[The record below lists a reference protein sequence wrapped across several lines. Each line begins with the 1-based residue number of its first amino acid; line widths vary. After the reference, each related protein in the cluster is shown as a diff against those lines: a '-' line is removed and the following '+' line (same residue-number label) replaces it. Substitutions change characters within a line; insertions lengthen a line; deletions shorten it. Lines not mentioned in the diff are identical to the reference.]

1 MRFTLN
7 IAIAVKN
14 SWKRNFPFSAQLYLD
29 LVDELISKE
38 MSFTHEPVDCA
49 NCKKRFT
56 SVFCRVEND
65 TMAEINDE
73 KICTP
78 YKKGQVIFH
87 EDSRPLGIFCVN
99 RGKIKLVKTGDD
111 GKEQILRLIKPGDL
125 MGYRAMLSGD
135 KYSASAVV
143 MEEAGICFI
152 PKDLFMAVLKKDGQL
167 SFEIMKLLSDDLRK
181 AEVSI
186 THFAQKPVR
195 ERLAEALLFIK
206 ESYGFK
212 PDGKTI
218 DLKISREELAN
229 LVGTATETTIRL
241 LSDLKHEGVVNLE
254 GKAIEIINLKE
265 LVKIANI
272 ED

>member
-1 MRFTLN
+1 MLIKEVVVIRNKALNFMRFFNTFGVESLTE
-7 IAIAVKN
+7 K
-14 SWKRNFPFSAQLYLD
+14 P
-29 LVDELISKE
+29 
-38 MSFTHEPVDCA
+38 MSFNHDAIDCA

-56 SVFCRVEND
+56 SVFCKVEND
-65 TMAEINDE
+65 TMEQINEE

-78 YKKGQVIFH
+78 YKKGQIIFH
-87 EDSRPLGIFCVN
+87 EGSRPLGIYCVN
-99 RGKIKLVKTGDD
+99 RGKIKLVKLGED

-125 MGYRAMLSGD
+125 MGYRALLSGD

-143 MEEAGICFI
+143 LEEAGICFI
-152 PKDLFMAVLKKDGQL
+152 PKELFMGVLQKDGVL
-167 SFEIMKLLSDDLRK
+167 SMEIMKLLSDDLRK

-206 ESYGFK
+206 ETYGFEA
-212 PDGKTI
+212 DGKTI
-218 DLKISREELAN
+218 DLKISREDLAN
-229 LVGTATETTIRL
+229 LVGTATET
-241 LSDLKHEGVVNLE
+241 LE
-254 GKAIEIINLKE
+254 GKKIEILNLPK

>member
-1 MRFTLN
+1 
-7 IAIAVKN
+7 
-14 SWKRNFPFSAQLYLD
+14 
-29 LVDELISKE
+29 
-38 MSFTHEPVDCA
+38 MSFNHEPVDCE

-65 TMAEINDE
+65 TMTAINDE

-125 MGYRAMLSGD
+125 MGYRALLSGD

-152 PKDLFMAVLKKDGQL
+152 PKELFMAVLQKDGQL
-167 SFEIMKLLSDDLRK
+167 SFEIMKMLSDDLRR

-212 PDGKTI
+212 EDGKTI
-218 DLKISREELAN
+218 DLKISREDLAN

-241 LSDLKHEGVVNLE
+241 LGELNHEGVVHLE
-254 GKAIEIINLKE
+254 GKAIEITNLKE
-265 LVKIANI
+265 LVKIANL

>member
-1 MRFTLN
+1 MNMTDSVPFYLNLAKYN
-7 IAIAVKN
+7 IA
-14 SWKRNFPFSAQLYLD
+14 
-29 LVDELISKE
+29 KE
-38 MSFTHEPVDCA
+38 MSFNHELVDCA

-65 TMAEINDE
+65 TMTEINDE

-99 RGKIKLVKTGDD
+99 KGKIKLVKTGDD

-125 MGYRAMLSGD
+125 MGYRAVLSGD

-143 MEEAGICFI
+143 MEEAGVCFI
-152 PKDLFMAVLKKDGQL
+152 PKDLFMAVLQKDGQL

-212 PDGKTI
+212 EDGKTI
-218 DLKISREELAN
+218 DLKISREDLAN

-241 LSDLKHEGVVNLE
+241 LGELKHEGVVHLE
-254 GKAIEIINLKE
+254 GKGIEITNLKE
-265 LVKIANI
+265 LVKIANL